1 MLNGGA
7 SLEYFKMLAD
17 DPKNAII
24 FVGYNS
30 ASSLGRRVQNGLKE
44 VPLPDEDGKLM
55 PLKINMNVQTVE
67 GFSGHSDR
75 RQLIS
80 FVENMRPR
88 PRTIFTMHGE
98 EQKCEDIAR
107 TLGRIIHADARAPMN
122 LDSIRLK

>member
-7 SLEYFKMLAD
+7 SLEYFRRMAD
-17 DPKNAII
+17 DPKNTII

-30 ASSLGRRVQNGLKE
+30 ANSLGRRVQNGLSE
-44 VPLPDEDGKLM
+44 VALPDQEGKLHTT
-55 PLKINMNVQTVE
+55 KVNINVRTVE

-75 RQLIS
+75 RQLLS
-80 FVENMRPR
+80 FVENMKPR
-88 PRTIFTMHGE
+88 PKTIYSMHGE

-107 TLGRIIHADARAPMN
+107 TLGRILHADARAPMN

>member
-1 MLNGGA
+1 M
-7 SLEYFKMLAD
+7 
-17 DPKNAII
+17 
-24 FVGYNS
+24 
-30 ASSLGRRVQNGLKE
+30 
-44 VPLPDEDGKLM
+44 PLPDEDGKLM
-55 PLKINMNVQTVE
+55 PIKVNMNVKTVE

-98 EQKCEDIAR
+98 EQKCEDLAR
-107 TLGRIIHADARAPMN
+107 TFGRVMHVEARAPMN